1 MRKQTACEVR
11 AAAQIRGPRYMH
23 VELPVVYEGSGTGH
37 DSCGLGG
44 NALRVGR
51 TCAVMSEIR
60 VGRESTPPF
69 TG

>member
-1 MRKQTACEVR
+1 
-11 AAAQIRGPRYMH
+11 MH